1 MHISSK
7 AAILGRSNSKPNK
20 SFFSASH
27 PGETFIRFFLQ
38 ISVFLFLLNFAC
50 FSLSLSQFT
59 SLPVNQ
65 TYNAYPSVFM
75 CKPIPS
81 SMTTSIYPNWLS
93 FYFSSYNTPVRVY
106 QSILTDHVYT
116 CTYLLPFLSILTYVS
131 IHLSPTSCLS
141 LCVPMDIFE
150 CFSPLVF
157 PPKEVSERK

>member
-20 SFFSASH
+20 SFFELHTQGRHLFVS
-27 PGETFIRFFLQ
+27 FFKFPSFCSCSTLP
-38 ISVFLFLLNFAC
+38 A
-50 FSLSLSQFT
+50 SLSLSQFT

-65 TYNAYPSVFM
+65 TYNAYLSVFM

-93 FYFSSYNTPVRVY
+93 FYFSTYNTPVRVY
-106 QSILTDHVYT
+106 PSILTDHVYT